1 MALSTA
7 DQVPLVGFRL
17 ADGVRGDDAVN
28 ERIGIGEHLTI
39 AEATELLDWLEGH
52 GIRAKD
58 VSLDTDGL
66 LTVRWGG

>member
-7 DQVPLVGFRL
+7 DHVPV
-17 ADGVRGDDAVN
+17 AAHDPSDAMTGPA
-28 ERIGIGEHLTI
+28 GIAENLTL

-52 GIRAKD
+52 GIHATD
-58 VSLDTDGL
+58 VCLDADGR